1 MRKRGRVDANQKEV
15 VEWLRKAGATV
26 QSLANIGNGCP
37 DLLVGY
43 HGKNYLM
50 EIKDGDK
57 VPSARKLTK
66 DEITWHKEWQGEVH
80 IVERPEA
87 ALLLIGATK

>member
-1 MRKRGRVDANQKEV
+1 MRKRGKIDANQPEV

-57 VPSARKLTK
+57 VPSRRVLTP
-66 DEITWHKEWQGEVH
+66 DEITWHMHWQGEVH

-87 ALLLIGATK
+87 ALLLIGTTK